1 MKTWLKLLLPIGL
14 GLIAVFINTTVMNSK
29 LRPKELIVVRKNMKT
44 GDIFTPADIESREF
58 SGDVASLVRAAIPWS
73 ERAVLFGR
81 EVPRDLI
88 AGDLVLSRDAT
99 PPALELKP
107 NAGEASLPV
116 SLEGVASVPRLLLV
130 GEEIGFIIDKRRL
143 GGAQTGPLGN
153 VIQSAGQQLS
163 MTQAAVEPDYVGPFR
178 VLGVGQRLT
187 RTDVESDTGGAIEQ
201 RIITIAIKLGP
212 DNDIDPE
219 AEKLIKAINS
229 PSGRGG
235 LLSIV
240 LKRSVRSPD
249 AS

>member
-1 MKTWLKLLLPIGL
+1 MKTWLRLLLPIGL
-14 GLIAVFINTTVMNSK
+14 GLIAVFINTTVMNEK
-29 LRPKELIVVRKNMKT
+29 LRPKELIVVRENMKS
-44 GDIFTPADIESREF
+44 GDIFTPADIEPRKF
-58 SGDVASLVRAAIPWS
+58 SGDVASLVRAAIPWA

-107 NAGEASLPV
+107 DEGEASLPV
-116 SLEGVASVPRLLLV
+116 SLEGVPSVPRLLLV
-130 GEEIGFIIDKRRL
+130 GEEVGFIIDKRRL
-143 GGAQTGPLGN
+143 RDVEAG
-153 VIQSAGQQLS
+153 SALQDVNYQLS
-163 MTQAAVEPDYVGPFR
+163 LMQGAPVEPDYVGPFR
-178 VLGVGQRLT
+178 VLSVGRRLT
-187 RTDVESDTGGAIEQ
+187 RTDEESGSGAAIEG

-212 DNDIDPE
+212 NDEIDPE

-229 PSGRGG
+229 SSGRGG

-240 LKRSVRSPD
+240 LKRSSDRSPE